1 MTQGA
6 PVGSP
11 AEAEMPSAVEVDP
24 NSGLMLRLLTAW
36 IALVALVSFVT
47 VPWLKPAN
55 QGDFTEPMIW
65 FYHALM
71 IPTVALFLILCLR
84 IFRLRPWVNVV
95 VGVGGML
102 DAALASIGCVLRG
115 YGELYNVPSLSS
127 FGIWVLLPGTLVMTL
142 VVAVF
147 VVGLGLETARPMRGS
162 RASRE
167 ITWALF
173 LAGLSGITWVAMGM
187 VYAASEVNISWAF
200 WAHWQGE
207 SISTFLA
214 NIATSHSHG
223 MLPSFMAGIVILAA
237 EAFGYSVLGGA
248 RKQVARLGV
257 GVMLVG
263 IALYSGVYL
272 VSGIGT
278 YAIPAWFPSG
288 PGGVNGIAMD
298 DSMTGLVGIGALIL
312 AGAML
317 PEVRLSFRRAGSKLR
332 DRLNPVRASVYL
344 TYVMAAGA
352 MFFYGFWI
360 EMNEAKFGFNSLPAS
375 GAIDDQIFTR
385 SHLLFVFGSLPI
397 IAVFL
402 LATEIAGDTSGIG
415 SILRKWMSGSIIAGM
430 FVTLLGMGI
439 WVFSTPGHQLNW
451 GHGSAGEVIYIVG
464 QALIVL
470 GAFIGLFTMRSAS
483 SASNEDRL
491 VAPPEEAEVALVAQ
505 PS

>member
-11 AEAEMPSAVEVDP
+11 AEVETTSAVEVDP
-24 NSGLMLRLLTAW
+24 NSGLMLRLLTGW

-84 IFRLRPWVNVV
+84 IFAVRPWVSVV

-115 YGELYNVPSLSS
+115 YGELYNVPSLSQ

-147 VVGLGLETARPMRGS
+147 VVGLGLETARPIRGS

-237 EAFGYSVLGGA
+237 EAFGYSVLRGR

-278 YAIPAWFPSG
+278 YSIPAWFPSG

-332 DRLNPVRASVYL
+332 DRFNPVRASVYL

-360 EMNEAKFGFNSLPAS
+360 EMNEAKFGFNSLPTS

-415 SILRKWMSGSIIAGM
+415 ATLRKWMSGSIIAGM

-470 GAFIGLFTMRSAS
+470 GAFIGLFTVRSAS
-483 SASNEDRL
+483 SASNEDGL
-491 VAPPEEAEVALVAQ
+491 VAPPEEAEVALVPQ

>member
-1 MTQGA
+1 
-6 PVGSP
+6 
-11 AEAEMPSAVEVDP
+11 
-24 NSGLMLRLLTAW
+24 
-36 IALVALVSFVT
+36 
-47 VPWLKPAN
+47 
-55 QGDFTEPMIW
+55 
-65 FYHALM
+65 
-71 IPTVALFLILCLR
+71 
-84 IFRLRPWVNVV
+84 
-95 VGVGGML
+95 
-102 DAALASIGCVLRG
+102 
-115 YGELYNVPSLSS
+115 
-127 FGIWVLLPGTLVMTL
+127 
-142 VVAVF
+142 
-147 VVGLGLETARPMRGS
+147 
-162 RASRE
+162 
-167 ITWALF
+167 
-173 LAGLSGITWVAMGM
+173 
-187 VYAASEVNISWAF
+187 
-200 WAHWQGE
+200 
-207 SISTFLA
+207 
-214 NIATSHSHG
+214 

-237 EAFGYSVLGGA
+237 EAFGYSVLGGT

-317 PEVRLSFRRAGSKLR
+317 PEVRMSFRRARSKLR
-332 DRLNPVRASVYL
+332 DRFNPVRASVYL

-375 GAIDDQIFTR
+375 GAIDDKIFTR

-415 SILRKWMSGSIIAGM
+415 ATLRKWMSGSIVAGM

-470 GAFIGLFTMRSAS
+470 GAFIGLFTVRSAS
-483 SASNEDRL
+483 SANNEDRL
-491 VAPPEEAEVALVAQ
+491 VAPPEEAEVALAAQ